1 MTLFMLFSVSC
12 QHELLFL
19 ARRPAAAARNTVPK
33 TKRQTK
39 SQPKTAIDQKLG
51 KLRFCIYLASP
62 TQALDVTRE
71 CVVCVGP
78 TAAFYVAAI
87 AAAVYAV
94 VFGIFYALRIG
105 RTSAGFTA
113 GLSAV
118 ETELLVSRTT
128 RT

>member
-1 MTLFMLFSVSC
+1 MSASSASPDCTP
-12 QHELLFL
+12 
-19 ARRPAAAARNTVPK
+19 RAARGTERPLPAPSCRLVGYI
-33 TKRQTK
+33 
-39 SQPKTAIDQKLG
+39 A
-51 KLRFCIYLASP
+51 LAFY
-62 TQALDVTRE
+62 DY
-71 CVVCVGP
+71 VGP